1 MIIEVCGPGCP
12 RCHATK
18 ENVRKALKET
28 ELEEDKEIGVT
39 EIKDPKI
46 MASRGVFMTPAVVID
61 GVKVCEGRI
70 PNTEEIKKWIE
81 ERK

>member
-18 ENVRKALKET
+18 ENVRKALKEMG
-28 ELEEDKEIGVT
+28 LEEAKEIALT

-46 MASRGVFMTPAVVID
+46 MAARGVFMTPAVLIE
-61 GVKVCEGRI
+61 GIKLCEGRI